1 MCMPENRK
9 MLQATVW
16 RTSYLISIL
25 FLFLSMFSCQT
36 AQELPVVP
44 QEPITITYNTD
55 KNVVIDGKT
64 FLFVRTYDPHYNNPI
79 CIENILKGLIN
90 LAEVNDTVASHV
102 ALGFSLE
109 DDFWGLTINEG
120 DGINRNLTPEHCTDT
135 SNNPYMRKCD
145 MEKSWQTT
153 YALTV
158 TKDEF
163 DTARKITE
171 RYVNDPE
178 MRYTVGA
185 NLKIAGFELKRRF
198 FTPKE
203 KRNIK
208 TLEPQESPPPNHDEK
223 EFQCASFVTYI
234 LINSVENVRKFFE
247 DRGVDYKQKT
257 PSDITQIPGVME
269 LFSSTWTDYHN
280 ASEQFIAEK
289 ADIYIERALKQQVD
303 FTIEDF

>member
-36 AQELPVVP
+36 AQELSVVP
-44 QEPITITYNTD
+44 QEPTTITYNED

-64 FLFVRTYDPHYNNPI
+64 FLFVRTYNPHYNNPL

-90 LAEVNDTVASHV
+90 LVEVNDTVASHV

-109 DDFWGLTINEG
+109 DDFWGLTIKKGE
-120 DGINRNLTPEHCTDT
+120 GINQNLTPEHCTDS
-135 SNNPYMRKCD
+135 SNNLYMQKCD

-171 RYVNDPE
+171 RYANDPE

-203 KRNIK
+203 KRSIK
-208 TLEPQESPPPNHDEK
+208 TLEPQESPP
-223 EFQCASFVTYI
+223 FQS
-234 LINSVENVRKFFE
+234 
-247 DRGVDYKQKT
+247 
-257 PSDITQIPGVME
+257 
-269 LFSSTWTDYHN
+269 
-280 ASEQFIAEK
+280 
-289 ADIYIERALKQQVD
+289 
-303 FTIEDF
+303 

>member
-171 RYVNDPE
+171 RYANDPE

-203 KRNIK
+203 KRSIK

-223 EFQCASFVTYI
+223 EFQCASFVAYI

-247 DRGVDYKQKT
+247 DRGVDYKQMT

>member
-44 QEPITITYNTD
+44 QEPTTITYNED

-64 FLFVRTYDPHYNNPI
+64 FLFVRTYDPHYNNPL

-90 LAEVNDTVASHV
+90 LVEVNDTVASHV

-109 DDFWGLTINEG
+109 DDFWGLTIKKGE
-120 DGINRNLTPEHCTDT
+120 GINQNLTPEHCTDS
-135 SNNPYMRKCD
+135 SNNPYMQKCD

-171 RYVNDPE
+171 RYANDPE

-203 KRNIK
+203 KRSIK
-208 TLEPQESPPPNHDEK
+208 TLEPQESPPSNHDEK

-247 DRGVDYKQKT
+247 DRGLDYKQMT
-257 PSDITQIPGVME
+257 PSDITQIPGIQE
-269 LFSSTWTDYHN
+269 LFSSTWVDYN
-280 ASEQFIAEK
+280 KAAEQFMEEK
-289 ADIYIERALKQQVD
+289 ADRYIERALGNNSG
-303 FTIEDF
+303 